1 MFRAGCARWSRSGTD
16 RSSEAVQVE
25 EYGEQY
31 QQEVRALLPS
41 VGSFE
46 RWWRAVAGV
55 MPVVVPALM
64 FAAAAVCR
72 RGVPCWPYC
81 GLMQTTH
88 RSTTRYRPPAPQTVS
103 CCPTPGHHPRGD
115 AAHVEAPRDSVAP
128 GQSVLTSTRCQPD
141 ANKPPCGA
149 GGTMTQAA
157 AQNLSR
163 PHLVSTAHAL
173 ILPPAGDG
181 QGSVPADGV
190 AAGSH

>member
-1 MFRAGCARWSRSGTD
+1 M
-16 RSSEAVQVE
+16 QVE

-46 RWWRAVAGV
+46 PQWWRAVAGV
-55 MPVVVPALM
+55 MPVVVPALT

-72 RGVPCWPYC
+72 RGVPCWLYC

-88 RSTTRYRPPAPQTVS
+88 RSTTRYRPPHRPS
-103 CCPTPGHHPRGD
+103 
-115 AAHVEAPRDSVAP
+115 AAVPHQVTIHEAVLRTLKPPVTLAP

-157 AQNLSR
+157 AQHLSR
-163 PHLVSTAHAL
+163 PHLLSTAHAL
-173 ILPPAGDG
+173 VLPPAGDG
-181 QGSVPADGV
+181 QGSVPADGG